1 MVRLTEIIRNVA
13 NASNL
18 SITTKNFSDI
28 ARKVVNSKDYIM
40 EMIELIPELKDEM
53 ELIRE
58 KTTLQLMEAGC
69 NLRKK

>member
-1 MVRLTEIIRNVA
+1 MQATCLLPLKI
-13 NASNL
+13 
-18 SITTKNFSDI
+18 SDI

-58 KTTLQLMEAGC
+58 KTTLQLNGGR
-69 NLRKK
+69 L